1 MRNQSNRNSTTG
13 ADPTRPQ
20 PVPIRHLPPPV
31 QRWTLDVERSEFI
44 QVHTVAITRRSRVIL
59 RRFNILT
66 VLTLLTL
73 VVSGCQ
79 SLTYTGPSGEHF
91 TRRSFASQ
99 TAISSL
105 TVEAATN
112 GLRRVE
118 LRGYTND
125 QTQALGAVT
134 EAAVRAAIQGAK
146 P

>member
-44 QVHTVAITRRSRVIL
+44 VVHTVAITRRT
-59 RRFNILT
+59 RRGFHALT
-66 VLTLLTL
+66 LVTLLTL
-73 VVSGCQ
+73 TAGCQ

-112 GLRRVE
+112 GVRRVE

-134 EAAVRAAIQGAK
+134 EAAVRAAIQGAR